1 MNLLVVEDNQRVRE
15 FLARGLEAEG
25 YVVTAADSGEA
36 ALAQIGRQAFDLILL
51 DLMLPDQS
59 GLEVCEQLR
68 SQQNMTPILMLTAM
82 NTTEDT
88 IRGLR
93 AGADDYLVK
102 PFDVDELLA
111 RIEALIRRHGGY
123 GKSGMALQSDAT
135 QQLVVG
141 PLVFDRTSC
150 TMLLDGQPVEMTAK
164 ELAMLEFFMRAPG
177 KVFTR
182 EQILDSVWG
191 QTEDPLTNIIDVYI
205 RRLRIKIGQVGGES
219 DNESDAHQN
228 KTGTL
233 NIKTIRGIG
242 YKLEI
247 PETGRTIG

>member
-1 MNLLVVEDNQRVRE
+1 VNLLVVEDNQRVRE

-25 YVVTAADSGEA
+25 YAVTTADSGEA
-36 ALAQIGRQAFDLILL
+36 ALTETKRQTFDLILL

-93 AGADDYLVK
+93 AGADDYLAK

-111 RIEALIRRHGGY
+111 RIEALIRRRDGY
-123 GKSGMALQSDAT
+123 GKSGMVLQSDTA
-135 QQLVVG
+135 QQLVAG
-141 PLVFDRTSC
+141 PLVLDRTSC
-150 TMLLDGQPVEMTAK
+150 TVFLDGQPVEMTAK

-182 EQILDSVWG
+182 EQILDGVWG

-205 RRLRIKIGQVGGES
+205 RRLRIKIGQAGGES
-219 DNESDAHQN
+219 EEESLTADNQ
-228 KTGTL
+228 TGSL

-242 YKLEI
+242 YKLEV
-247 PETGRTIG
+247 PATGKTSD